1 VSGDDSAQPGKTNQG
16 HHASADPQ
24 INDVANNHPLQPPAD
39 NSLLTAAQHDDNG
52 SPAVTDGAHPGHG
65 QVDGSE
71 SASPKLADDGST
83 SSGNVAHDPPALT
96 ALPSDVSGDDSAQPG
111 KTNQDHHASADPQ
124 INDVANNHPLQPPA
138 DNSLLAAAQPEDNG
152 SPAVTDGDSFKFADN
167 DSAHPGTIPNYPPA
181 LTAPSNDLSG
191 NHEAAA
197 PALAKP
203 FDVSGTVMSAAPD
216 QFMFAENTGHGPSA
230 DHKTDM
236 TEIDHT
242 VSTDIQQV
250 LDTAHDTNAVS
261 ALDPNH
267 GTAPQDMANVQLP
280 HHQGDFHFA

>member
-1 VSGDDSAQPGKTNQG
+1 VSGDESAQSGKTNQG

-24 INDVANNHPLQPPAD
+24 INDVANNHPLQPPPD
-39 NSLLTAAQHDDNG
+39 NSLLAAAQHDDNG

-124 INDVANNHPLQPPA
+124 INDIANNHPQPPA

-152 SPAVTDGDSFKFADN
+152 SSAVTDGDSFKFADN
-167 DSAHPGTIPNYPPA
+167 DTAHPGTIPNDPPA
-181 LTAPSNDLSG
+181 LTAPSTDPSG
-191 NHEAAA
+191 AHGPAA
-197 PALAKP
+197 PTLATT
-203 FDVSGTVMSAAPD
+203 FDVPATVMNAAPD
-216 QFMFAENTGHGPSA
+216 QFMFADNAGHGPSA
-230 DHKTDM
+230 DHKSDM

-250 LDTAHDTNAVS
+250 RDTAHDTNAVS

-267 GTAPQDMANVQLP
+267 GTAPQDMTGQLP